1 MYAITE
7 GLTQVPSSPPYITT
21 PHTPTYYFLH
31 LPHPDIPTC
40 VGTDEQILAEI
51 ARRGLDIHHNVTQDL
66 VKQSYRFEKTLGSGA
81 SGDVY
86 LVTHKK
92 TGENFA
98 CKIIKKDG
106 NMNDA
111 ESMATEIEI
120 MKRVRHGHIVTL
132 YELFESASCMWL
144 ILELV
149 DGGDLNYF
157 IGGHKHYT
165 EKVIAHH
172 FRQILHGLHYLHSQG
187 VVHRDIKLDNILI
200 KGDHEYGEVK
210 IADFGLSALV
220 QMSNS
225 GYDRT
230 ASSKR
235 KAFNGLQ
242 EVWGTASY
250 FAPELIDRNYG
261 PQADMWSAGCILYEM
276 LSGEHPF
283 DADDDDALYALIQN
297 ARFTMEGKHWDG
309 VSEEAKDLVKSILVT
324 DPMKRLSATECLSH
338 PFLDGNNQ
346 ENDSHNSS
354 VTESFE
360 KISKENEGSKGGLFS
375 GWSLPK
381 II

>member
-1 MYAITE
+1 MTDQRVSIVAVHATISKE
-7 GLTQVPSSPPYITT
+7 FDENASVSRELK
-21 PHTPTYYFLH
+21 LK
-31 LPHPDIPTC
+31 DC
-40 VGTDEQILAEI
+40 TDEQIISEI
-51 ARRGLDIHHNVTQDL
+51 ARRGLDIHHSVTQEL
-66 VKQSYRFEKTLGSGA
+66 VKQTYNFEKILGSGA
-81 SGDVY
+81 SGEVY

-92 TGENFA
+92 AGEKYA

-120 MKRVRHGHIVTL
+120 MKRVRHQHVVTL
-132 YELFESASCMWL
+132 YEIFESASCMWL

-157 IGGHKHYT
+157 IGEHKHYS
-165 EKVIAHH
+165 EKVVSHH
-172 FRQILHGLHYLHSQG
+172 FRQILSGLHYLHSQG

-210 IADFGLSALV
+210 LADFGLSALV

-235 KAFNGLQ
+235 KAFNGLR

-250 FAPELIDRNYG
+250 FAPELIARKYG

-276 LSGEHPF
+276 LSGDHPF
-283 DADDDDALYALIQN
+283 NAEDDDELYSMIQN
-297 ARFTMEGKHWDG
+297 ARFSMSGHIWDK
-309 VSEEAKDLVKSILVT
+309 VSDEAKDLLLKILVVNPL
-324 DPMKRLSATECLSH
+324 DRLSATEALLH
-338 PFLDGNNQ
+338 PFITSDRQSDDHKPRVAEAFANK
-346 ENDSHNSS
+346 EMPVKAKNS
-354 VTESFE
+354 
-360 KISKENEGSKGGLFS
+360 LFS
-375 GWSLPK
+375 GWSLPHL
-381 II
+381 